1 MTAAELNN
9 AVTAPSSDALLVPVL
24 VASTVSLLLGVSMAA
39 AAAVSY
45 IVITRRRIN
54 HTRAGPCQSARTTL
68 NKHILSFHIAYAMLL
83 IAVSSRWWGRNLCA
97 KLDTVINSLRQTFA
111 RVWAPFWPRISTLK
125 ARYWYKIFVPP
136 SVRRSVQCWYWVEK
150 IYLFI
155 CLFIYLFIMKFVLKV
170 QYKNTV

>member
-68 NKHILSFHIAYAMLL
+68 NKHILSFHIRNVVDRGVQQVMRQELVCKVGHRDQL
-83 IAVSSRWWGRNLCA
+83 IETDFC
-97 KLDTVINSLRQTFA
+97 
-111 RVWAPFWPRISTLK
+111 
-125 ARYWYKIFVPP
+125 
-136 SVRRSVQCWYWVEK
+136 
-150 IYLFI
+150 
-155 CLFIYLFIMKFVLKV
+155 
-170 QYKNTV
+170 